1 MSNLRINAFFE
12 HETKT
17 VTYVVFDRLTKD
29 AAIIDPVFDFN
40 IASGELSTDLSLIHI

>member
-40 IASGELSTDLSLIHI
+40 IASGELARTVQIL